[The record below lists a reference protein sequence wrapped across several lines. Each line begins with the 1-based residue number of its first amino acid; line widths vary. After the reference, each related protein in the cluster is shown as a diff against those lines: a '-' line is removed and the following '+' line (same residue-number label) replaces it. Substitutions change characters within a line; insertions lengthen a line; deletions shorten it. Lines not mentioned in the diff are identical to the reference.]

1 MQVKN
6 ETKALKAAI
15 AGKNKFDSKQLEIYF
30 ERIRCDRNKMY
41 ELVRGFCATY
51 LVDSEQ
57 RPLRLRPLQMDI
69 IVNALTY
76 PNGEKGKHRKMAIL
90 APRGSGKSWALSVAA
105 TIYMFFK
112 RFRDLV
118 FIIAP
123 TEDQCA
129 LIFNYVLRH
138 FQDNPFLDSLIELSN
153 SVVSLLNCLK

>member
-6 ETKALKAAI
+6 ETKELKAAI
-15 AGKNKFDSKQLEIYF
+15 SGTNKFDSKKLELYF
-30 ERIRCDRNKMY
+30 ERIRCDKKKMY

-76 PNGEKGKHRKMAIL
+76 PEGNPKKHRKMAIL

-112 RFRDLV
+112 RFRDTI
-118 FIIAP
+118 FILAP
-123 TEDQCA
+123 
-129 LIFNYVLRH
+129 I
-138 FQDNPFLDSLIELSN
+138 
-153 SVVSLLNCLK
+153 

>member
-76 PNGEKGKHRKMAIL
+76 PKGDKDKHR
-90 APRGSGKSWALSVAA
+90 
-105 TIYMFFK
+105 
-112 RFRDLV
+112 
-118 FIIAP
+118 
-123 TEDQCA
+123 
-129 LIFNYVLRH
+129 
-138 FQDNPFLDSLIELSN
+138 
-153 SVVSLLNCLK
+153 